1 MIVIPGEKYGKL
13 TVVELVTDG
22 NANKRKWLCKCECGG
37 EKITS
42 EDNLKRGIVNPAD
55 ACIQKSV
62 ENQSM
67 EQSMENQKPDY
78 IKSGAE

>member
-1 MIVIPGEKYGKL
+1 MSVISGEKYGKL

-42 EDNLKRGIVNPAD
+42 EDNLIGNYLKKEAHNRGNLHT
-55 ACIQKSV
+55 
-62 ENQSM
+62 
-67 EQSMENQKPDY
+67 
-78 IKSGAE
+78 